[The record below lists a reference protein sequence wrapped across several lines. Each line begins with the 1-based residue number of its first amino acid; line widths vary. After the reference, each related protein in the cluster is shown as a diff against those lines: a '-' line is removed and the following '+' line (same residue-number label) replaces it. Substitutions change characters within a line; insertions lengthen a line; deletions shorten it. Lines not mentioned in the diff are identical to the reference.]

1 MTQMF
6 YNCSNLISLK
16 ISSFNVENTQYL
28 NLMFGKCSNLI
39 DLNLTSFKLN
49 QQNVNGMLYKCNFFN
64 FFLISETFLTKFE
77 IALRPDDD
85 EIHCPYSSMRI
96 IESF

>member
-28 NLMFGKCSNLI
+28 NLMFSKCSNLI
-39 DLNLTSFKLN
+39 FLDLTSFILN
-49 QQNVNGMLYKCNFFN
+49 QQNVNGMLYQCNYN
-64 FFLISETFLTKFE
+64 TFLYNETFLTKFE
-77 IALRPDDD
+77 IALRPDYD
-85 EIHCPYSSMRI
+85 EMQCPYFSVRI
-96 IESF
+96 IDSY